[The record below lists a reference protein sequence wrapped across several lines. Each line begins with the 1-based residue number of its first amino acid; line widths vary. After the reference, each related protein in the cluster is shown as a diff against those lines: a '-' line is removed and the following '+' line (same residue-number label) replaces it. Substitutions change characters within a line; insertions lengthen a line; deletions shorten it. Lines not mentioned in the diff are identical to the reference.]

1 MFCLLTFN
9 LNLKMEDEYIEQSEG
24 YQSGLID
31 PESDLFQKW
40 RLDNRQILEEIENGL
55 AGRYRDPATN
65 LWVEAGEPL
74 LNEQGR
80 KRVLTIMT
88 PYIDKTV
95 ALSYLTDTQI
105 NEMGRQFSE
114 QLWEELVV
122 NKEIWQVEMLGA
134 VADMLDSFV
143 LAALRRALDGATN
156 KSLTETIRTHQVD
169 RVIGEHKRS
178 WLPQLGGSRH
188 E

>member
-1 MFCLLTFN
+1 
-9 LNLKMEDEYIEQSEG
+9 MENEFLGATEG
-24 YQSGLID
+24 YQSGLIS

-40 RLDNRQILEEIENGL
+40 RLDNRQIIEEIENGL

-65 LWVEAGEPL
+65 LWIEQGEPL

-80 KRVLTIMT
+80 KSVITIMA
-88 PYIDKTV
+88 PFIDKTV
-95 ALSYLTDTQI
+95 ALSYLTDKQI

-114 QLWEELVV
+114 KLWEELVV
-122 NKEIWQVEMLGA
+122 NKEIWSVKMMGS
-134 VADMLDSFV
+134 VSDMLDSFI
-143 LAALRRALDGATN
+143 LAALRRALEGATN

-169 RVIGEHKRS
+169 RVIGEQKRS
-178 WLPQLGGSRH
+178 WLPRLGGRGQ